1 MNGLFLA
8 VEGPNGVGK
17 TTTVTR
23 LAELLRQRGHTVHVT
38 TEPSDTPLGRLIRSS
53 ETALTGRAM
62 ALAVAADRYA
72 HIDTE
77 INPALAD
84 GKIVISDRYVQ
95 SSLVLQRL
103 DELPLKE
110 IWQYNAHVPPTSLS
124 CYLRHSAHV
133 IQQRLDQ
140 RQHHSRLERAGSP
153 AREAAL
159 YEDAYVF
166 LAARGWC
173 QVWIDCRE
181 LDVDGVA
188 ARLLQHMERL
198 RTR

>member
-17 TTTVTR
+17 TTTVAR
-23 LAELLRQRGHTVHVT
+23 LAELARQRGHAVHVT

-77 INPALAD
+77 ISPALAD

-103 DELPLKE
+103 DGLPLKE
-110 IWQYNAHVPPTSLS
+110 IWQYNAHVPPASLS
-124 CYLRHSAHV
+124 FYLRHSAHV

-140 RQHHSRLERAGSP
+140 RPPLTP
-153 AREAAL
+153 
-159 YEDAYVF
+159 
-166 LAARGWC
+166 
-173 QVWIDCRE
+173 
-181 LDVDGVA
+181 
-188 ARLLQHMERL
+188 
-198 RTR
+198 